1 MEDKAKILQKLEE
14 VAEELEN
21 DMTESG
27 WTGRTVTL
35 KYKLDSYQSK
45 RKRPLSNTFF
55 MNFPCCSIH
64 AG

>member
-1 MEDKAKILQKLEE
+1 MYGSRTFATLDNLEKILQKLGE

-35 KYKLDSYQSK
+35 KFKLDTYQGK
-45 RKRPLSNTFF
+45 LSTTFF
-55 MNFPCCSIH
+55 PSRL
-64 AG
+64 